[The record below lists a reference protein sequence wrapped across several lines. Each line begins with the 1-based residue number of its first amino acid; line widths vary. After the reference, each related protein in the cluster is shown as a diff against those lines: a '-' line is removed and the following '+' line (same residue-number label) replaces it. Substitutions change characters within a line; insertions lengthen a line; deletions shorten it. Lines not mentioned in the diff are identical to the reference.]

1 MWNAVSIQIKLYLQR
16 NGPGVKLSIYWRKSS
31 MAKIKDIAGGFYNNN
46 TIYSPNGYTQ
56 ARKVANAI
64 IDRSIADMQNDIQQ
78 GENIGAEARKNK
90 KEKEEGDKASI
101 AELTGNNN
109 KKNFVKVSP
118 LLSKKEAA
126 AKQNKQNEGTK
137 KETLVNPDTVPS
149 VATAKP
155 ADNTASGT
163 KQATDAK
170 YGRKGNDPVTGPDLP
185 EARPGLFDDQKKAE
199 ENLKSS
205 REKRDEFV
213 NTAKQDKKQAKRD
226 VRDLSL
232 ILDDID
238 FEDEFDGTNPVI
250 ASYFKKGKLNK
261 LLKDQIKEKY
271 ADKITEIAE
280 KVENDPANESLSG
293 REKRKLITEAVNE
306 FIEPLWKE
314 AGGDT
319 KVGGLRLATPIST
332 LIKRML
338 TDGDVPESSKRMLND
353 LRAATL
359 KKQNK
364 TVRDKLFLSAFDRIE
379 TDNAAEKKTAE
390 LKGDVKT
397 ARDTLTSVN
406 REVKQHK
413 KDVDSA
419 LNASIGTDRKTRVEH
434 KNGFDFFYT
443 SGEGSPAQY
452 AAQIETKDGKKKY
465 VVYSVTA
472 GSPDTNRDPV
482 WEFDYQEYN
491 GDLMSNPNYNNV
503 KNAAEGNLRQVVG
516 GRKGEIERG
525 KEEQAKKDFK
535 VLDGQNYFEYRKAH
549 KVVAPKILKLI
560 IDRGGR
566 IDAETGKIYSVSKDK
581 FPENATQVFLDYP
594 TALKLSKGD
603 DEEVAKLTGMSLEEV
618 KERRKQGM
626 TRKFKLGDA
635 HVTQDAQGRLVY
647 QLQTDNITR
656 LDGKK
661 TSFYINWNNPK
672 NRKVLEKYA
681 KMGLTRQDIPVEE
694 LETVNTARS
703 SEGNIDWTDKEKTKA
718 AEKAQRDRYTGAYK
732 PSADVLDALIGF
744 GRKR

>member
-364 TVRDKLFLSAFDRIE
+364 TIRDKLFLSAFDRIE

-647 QLQTDNITR
+647 QLQTDNITK

>member
-1 MWNAVSIQIKLYLQR
+1 
-16 NGPGVKLSIYWRKSS
+16 
-31 MAKIKDIAGGFYNNN
+31 MAKISKSVLDAVN
-46 TIYSPNGYTQ
+46 T
-56 ARKVANAI
+56 
-64 IDRSIADMQNDIQQ
+64 
-78 GENIGAEARKNK
+78 
-90 KEKEEGDKASI
+90 DKFD
-101 AELTGNNN
+101 T
-109 KKNFVKVSP
+109 
-118 LLSKKEAA
+118 
-126 AKQNKQNEGTK
+126 GTK

-149 VATAKP
+149 GATAKP
-155 ADNTASGT
+155 ADNTAPGT
-163 KQATDAK
+163 KQVTDAK
-170 YGRKGNDPVTGPDLP
+170 YGRKGNDPVPGPDLP
-185 EARPGLFDDQKKAE
+185 EARPGLLDDQKKAE

-226 VRDLSL
+226 ARDLSL

-261 LLKDQIKEKY
+261 LLKSQIKEKY
-271 ADKITEIAE
+271 ADKVTEIAE
-280 KVENDPANESLSG
+280 KIENDPANESLSG

-314 AGGDT
+314 ADGDT
-319 KVGGLRLATPIST
+319 KVSGLRLATPIST

-379 TDNAAEKKTAE
+379 TDSAAEKKTAE
-390 LKGDVKT
+390 LKGDVKN
-397 ARDTLTSVN
+397 ARNTLTNIN
-406 REVKQHK
+406 REVAQHK
-413 KDVDSA
+413 KDVDRARS
-419 LNASIGTDRKTRVEH
+419 NFYKDGDIETKITH
-434 KNGFDFFYT
+434 KNGWTFFDR
-443 SGEGSPAQY
+443 GKAHY
-452 AAQIETKDGKKKY
+452 AAQVEDHDGKKKY
-465 VVYSVTA
+465 VIYSATE
-472 GSPDTNRDPV
+472 GSPDTQRDPV
-482 WEFDYQEYN
+482 WEFDYQDYN
-491 GDLMSNPNYNNV
+491 GTNNFNE
-503 KNAAEGNLRQVVG
+503 KLAIQRIEGSKYQIEGGTKGRQAAS
-516 GRKGEIERG
+516 
-525 KEEQAKKDFK
+525 KEAQDNRDFET
-535 VLDGQNYFEYRKAH
+535 LDGQNYFKYRKAH
-549 KVVAPKILKLI
+549 EVVAPKILKLI

-581 FPENATQVFLDYP
+581 FPENATQVFIDYP

-647 QLQTDNITR
+647 QLQADNVTK

-661 TSFYINWNNPK
+661 TSFYINWNNPE
-672 NRKVLEKYA
+672 NRKVVEKYA
-681 KMGLTRQDIPVEE
+681 KMGLTKQDIPVKE
-694 LETVNTARS
+694 LKTVNTARS
-703 SEGNIDWTDKEKTKA
+703 SEGNIDWTDTKKTKA

-744 GRKR
+744 GRNR

>member
-1 MWNAVSIQIKLYLQR
+1 
-16 NGPGVKLSIYWRKSS
+16 
-31 MAKIKDIAGGFYNNN
+31 MAKISKSVLDAVN
-46 TIYSPNGYTQ
+46 T
-56 ARKVANAI
+56 
-64 IDRSIADMQNDIQQ
+64 
-78 GENIGAEARKNK
+78 
-90 KEKEEGDKASI
+90 DKFN
-101 AELTGNNN
+101 T
-109 KKNFVKVSP
+109 
-118 LLSKKEAA
+118 
-126 AKQNKQNEGTK
+126 GTK
-137 KETLVNPDTVPS
+137 KETLINPDTVPS
-149 VATAKP
+149 GATAKP
-155 ADNTASGT
+155 VDNTAPGT
-163 KQATDAK
+163 KQVTDAK
-170 YGRKGNDPVTGPDLP
+170 YGRKGSDPVPGPDLP

-261 LLKDQIKEKY
+261 LLKSQIKEKY
-271 ADKITEIAE
+271 ADKVTEIAE
-280 KVENDPANESLSG
+280 KIENDPANESLSG

-364 TVRDKLFLSAFDRIE
+364 TVRDKLFLSAFDRID

-397 ARDTLTSVN
+397 ARDTLTNVN

-413 KDVDSA
+413 KDVDNA

-452 AAQIETKDGKKKY
+452 AARIETKDGKKKY

-482 WEFDYQEYN
+482 WEFDYQEYS

-503 KNAAEGNLRQVVG
+503 KSAAEGNLRQVVG

-525 KEEQAKKDFK
+525 KEEQDKKDFE

-549 KVVAPKILKLI
+549 KVAATKILKLI

-594 TALKLSKGD
+594 TALKFSKGD

-647 QLQTDNITR
+647 QLQTDNITK

-661 TSFYINWNNPK
+661 TSFYINWNNPE
-672 NRKVLEKYA
+672 NRKVLEKYT
-681 KMGLTRQDIPVEE
+681 KMGLTKQDIPVEE
-694 LETVNTARS
+694 LKTVNTARS
-703 SEGNIDWTDKEKTKA
+703 SEGNIDWTDEAKTKT

>member
-1 MWNAVSIQIKLYLQR
+1 
-16 NGPGVKLSIYWRKSS
+16 
-31 MAKIKDIAGGFYNNN
+31 MAKISKGVLDAVN
-46 TIYSPNGYTQ
+46 T
-56 ARKVANAI
+56 
-64 IDRSIADMQNDIQQ
+64 
-78 GENIGAEARKNK
+78 
-90 KEKEEGDKASI
+90 DKFD
-101 AELTGNNN
+101 T
-109 KKNFVKVSP
+109 
-118 LLSKKEAA
+118 
-126 AKQNKQNEGTK
+126 GTK

-149 VATAKP
+149 GATAKP

-163 KQATDAK
+163 KQVTDAK
-170 YGRKGNDPVTGPDLP
+170 YGRKGNDPVPGPDLP
-185 EARPGLFDDQKKAE
+185 EARPGLFDYQKKAE

-205 REKRDEFV
+205 REERDAFV
-213 NTAKQDKKQAKRD
+213 KTTKQDKKQAKRD

-250 ASYFKKGKLNK
+250 ASYFKKGTLNK
-261 LLKDQIKEKY
+261 LLKSQIKEKY
-271 ADKITEIAE
+271 ADKITEIAD
-280 KVENDPANESLSG
+280 KVDNDPANETLSG

-319 KVGGLRLATPIST
+319 KVSGLRLATPIST

-364 TVRDKLFLSAFDRIE
+364 TIRDKLFLSAFDRIE

-390 LKGDVKT
+390 LKGDVKN
-397 ARDTLTSVN
+397 ARNTLTSIN
-406 REVKQHK
+406 REVAQHK

-419 LNASIGTDRKTRVEH
+419 LNAYIGTDRKTRIEH

-525 KEEQAKKDFK
+525 KEEQAKKDFE
-535 VLDGQNYFEYRKAH
+535 VLDGQNYFEYRNAH

-603 DEEVAKLTGMSLEEV
+603 DEEVSKLTGMSLEEV

-635 HVTQDAQGRLVY
+635 HVTQDEQGRLVY
-647 QLQTDNITR
+647 QLQTDNVTK

-661 TSFYINWNNPK
+661 TSFYINWNNPE
-672 NRKVLEKYA
+672 NRKVVEKYA
-681 KMGLTRQDIPVEE
+681 KMGLTKQDIPVEE
-694 LETVNTARS
+694 LKTVNTARS
-703 SEGNIDWTDKEKTKA
+703 SEGNIDWTDKTKTKA

>member
-1 MWNAVSIQIKLYLQR
+1 
-16 NGPGVKLSIYWRKSS
+16 
-31 MAKIKDIAGGFYNNN
+31 MAKISKSVLDAVN
-46 TIYSPNGYTQ
+46 T
-56 ARKVANAI
+56 
-64 IDRSIADMQNDIQQ
+64 
-78 GENIGAEARKNK
+78 
-90 KEKEEGDKASI
+90 DKFD
-101 AELTGNNN
+101 T
-109 KKNFVKVSP
+109 
-118 LLSKKEAA
+118 
-126 AKQNKQNEGTK
+126 GTK

-149 VATAKP
+149 GATAKP
-155 ADNTASGT
+155 ADNTAPGT
-163 KQATDAK
+163 KQVTDAK
-170 YGRKGNDPVTGPDLP
+170 YGRKGSDQVPGPDLP

-261 LLKDQIKEKY
+261 LLKSQIKEKY
-271 ADKITEIAE
+271 ADKVTEIAE
-280 KVENDPANESLSG
+280 KIENDPANENLSG
-293 REKRKLITEAVNE
+293 REKRKLITEAVNG

-314 AGGDT
+314 ADGDT
-319 KVGGLRLATPIST
+319 KVSGLRLATPIST

-390 LKGDVKT
+390 LKGDVKN
-397 ARDTLTSVN
+397 ARNTLTSVN
-406 REVKQHK
+406 REVAQHK

-525 KEEQAKKDFK
+525 KEEQAKKDFE

-603 DEEVAKLTGMSLEEV
+603 DEEVAKLSGMSLEEV

-635 HVTQDAQGRLVY
+635 HVTQDEQGRIVY
-647 QLQTDNITR
+647 QLQSDNVTK

-661 TSFYINWNNPK
+661 TSFYINWNNPE
-672 NRKVLEKYA
+672 NRKVVEKYA
-681 KMGLTRQDIPVEE
+681 KMGLTKQDIPVEE
-694 LETVNTARS
+694 LKTVNTARS
-703 SEGNIDWTDKEKTKA
+703 SEGNIDWTDTKKTKT

>member
-1 MWNAVSIQIKLYLQR
+1 
-16 NGPGVKLSIYWRKSS
+16 
-31 MAKIKDIAGGFYNNN
+31 MAKISKSVLDAVN
-46 TIYSPNGYTQ
+46 T
-56 ARKVANAI
+56 
-64 IDRSIADMQNDIQQ
+64 
-78 GENIGAEARKNK
+78 
-90 KEKEEGDKASI
+90 DKFD
-101 AELTGNNN
+101 T
-109 KKNFVKVSP
+109 
-118 LLSKKEAA
+118 
-126 AKQNKQNEGTK
+126 GTK
-137 KETLVNPDTVPS
+137 KETLVNPDTVS
-149 VATAKP
+149 SGATAKP
-155 ADNTASGT
+155 ADNTAPGT
-163 KQATDAK
+163 KQVTDAK
-170 YGRKGNDPVTGPDLP
+170 YGRKGNDPVPGPGLP

-261 LLKDQIKEKY
+261 LLKSQIKEKY
-271 ADKITEIAE
+271 ADKVAEIAE
-280 KVENDPANESLSG
+280 KIESDPANESLSG
-293 REKRKLITEAVNE
+293 REKRKLITEAVND

-314 AGGDT
+314 ADGDT
-319 KVGGLRLATPIST
+319 KVSGLRLATPIST
-332 LIKRML
+332 LIKKML
-338 TDGDVPESSKRMLND
+338 TDEDVPESSKRMLND

-379 TDNAAEKKTAE
+379 TDSAAEKKTAE
-390 LKGDVKT
+390 LKGDVKN
-397 ARDTLTSVN
+397 ARNTLTSVN
-406 REVKQHK
+406 REVAQHK

-516 GRKGEIERG
+516 GRKGEIERS
-525 KEEQAKKDFK
+525 KEEQAKKDFE

-560 IDRGGR
+560 IDRGGM

-603 DEEVAKLTGMSLEEV
+603 DEEVAKLSGMSLEEV

-635 HVTQDAQGRLVY
+635 HVTQDEQGRIVY
-647 QLQTDNITR
+647 QLQTDNVTK

-661 TSFYINWNNPK
+661 TSFYINWNNPE
-672 NRKVLEKYA
+672 NRKVVERYA
-681 KMGLTRQDIPVEE
+681 KMGLTKQDIPVEE
-694 LETVNTARS
+694 LKTVNTARS
-703 SEGNIDWTDKEKTKA
+703 SEGNIDWTDTKKTKT

-744 GRKR
+744 GRNK

>member
-1 MWNAVSIQIKLYLQR
+1 
-16 NGPGVKLSIYWRKSS
+16 
-31 MAKIKDIAGGFYNNN
+31 MAKISKSVLDAVN
-46 TIYSPNGYTQ
+46 T
-56 ARKVANAI
+56 
-64 IDRSIADMQNDIQQ
+64 
-78 GENIGAEARKNK
+78 
-90 KEKEEGDKASI
+90 DKFD
-101 AELTGNNN
+101 T
-109 KKNFVKVSP
+109 
-118 LLSKKEAA
+118 
-126 AKQNKQNEGTK
+126 GTK

-149 VATAKP
+149 GATAKP
-155 ADNTASGT
+155 ADSTAPGT
-163 KQATDAK
+163 KQVTDAK
-170 YGRKGNDPVTGPDLP
+170 YGRKGNDPVPGPGLP

-261 LLKDQIKEKY
+261 LLKSQIKEKY
-271 ADKITEIAE
+271 ADKVTEIAE
-280 KVENDPANESLSG
+280 KIENDPANESLSG

-314 AGGDT
+314 ADGDT
-319 KVGGLRLATPIST
+319 KVSGLRLATPIST

-390 LKGDVKT
+390 LKGDVKN
-397 ARDTLTSVN
+397 ARNTLTSVN
-406 REVKQHK
+406 REVAQHK

-525 KEEQAKKDFK
+525 KEEQAKKDFE

-603 DEEVAKLTGMSLEEV
+603 DEEVAKLSGMSLEEV

-635 HVTQDAQGRLVY
+635 HVTQDEQGRIVY
-647 QLQTDNITR
+647 QLQTDNVTK

-661 TSFYINWNNPK
+661 TSFYINWNNPE
-672 NRKVLEKYA
+672 NRKVVERYA
-681 KMGLTRQDIPVEE
+681 KMGLTKQDIPVEE
-694 LETVNTARS
+694 LKTVNTARS
-703 SEGNIDWTDKEKTKA
+703 SEGNIDWTNKAKTKA

-744 GRKR
+744 GRNK

>member
-1 MWNAVSIQIKLYLQR
+1 MS
-16 NGPGVKLSIYWRKSS
+16 
-31 MAKIKDIAGGFYNNN
+31 
-46 TIYSPNGYTQ
+46 
-56 ARKVANAI
+56 
-64 IDRSIADMQNDIQQ
+64 
-78 GENIGAEARKNK
+78 
-90 KEKEEGDKASI
+90 
-101 AELTGNNN
+101 
-109 KKNFVKVSP
+109 
-118 LLSKKEAA
+118 LL
-126 AKQNKQNEGTK
+126 
-137 KETLVNPDTVPS
+137 
-149 VATAKP
+149 
-155 ADNTASGT
+155 
-163 KQATDAK
+163 
-170 YGRKGNDPVTGPDLP
+170 
-185 EARPGLFDDQKKAE
+185 
-199 ENLKSS
+199 
-205 REKRDEFV
+205 
-213 NTAKQDKKQAKRD
+213 KQDKKQAKRD

-261 LLKDQIKEKY
+261 LLKSQIKEKY
-271 ADKITEIAE
+271 ADKVTEIAE
-280 KVENDPANESLSG
+280 KIENDPANESLSG

-314 AGGDT
+314 ADGDT
-319 KVGGLRLATPIST
+319 KVSGLRLATPIST

-390 LKGDVKT
+390 LKGDVKN
-397 ARDTLTSVN
+397 ARNTLTNIN
-406 REVKQHK
+406 REVAQHK

-525 KEEQAKKDFK
+525 KEEQAKKDFE

-603 DEEVAKLTGMSLEEV
+603 DEEVAKLSGMSLEEV

-635 HVTQDAQGRLVY
+635 HVTQDEQGRIVY
-647 QLQTDNITR
+647 QLQADNVAK

-661 TSFYINWNNPK
+661 TSFYINWNNPE
-672 NRKVLEKYA
+672 NRKVVEKYA
-681 KMGLTRQDIPVEE
+681 KMGLTKQDIPVEE
-694 LETVNTARS
+694 LKTVNTARS
-703 SEGNIDWTDKEKTKA
+703 SEGNVDWTDTKKTKT

>member
-1 MWNAVSIQIKLYLQR
+1 
-16 NGPGVKLSIYWRKSS
+16 
-31 MAKIKDIAGGFYNNN
+31 MAKISKGVLDAIN
-46 TIYSPNGYTQ
+46 T
-56 ARKVANAI
+56 
-64 IDRSIADMQNDIQQ
+64 
-78 GENIGAEARKNK
+78 
-90 KEKEEGDKASI
+90 DKFD
-101 AELTGNNN
+101 T
-109 KKNFVKVSP
+109 
-118 LLSKKEAA
+118 
-126 AKQNKQNEGTK
+126 GTK

-149 VATAKP
+149 GATAKP

-163 KQATDAK
+163 KQVTDAK
-170 YGRKGNDPVTGPDLP
+170 YGRKGNDPVPGPDLP

-213 NTAKQDKKQAKRD
+213 NTAKQDKKQAKRN

-271 ADKITEIAE
+271 ADKVTEIAE
-280 KVENDPANESLSG
+280 KIENDPANESLSG
-293 REKRKLITEAVNE
+293 REKRKLITEAVNA

-319 KVGGLRLATPIST
+319 KVVRLRLLSPILT
-332 LIKRML
+332 LIKGML
-338 TDGDVPESSKRMLND
+338 TGEDVPESSKRMLND

-364 TVRDKLFLSAFDRIE
+364 TVREKLFLSAFDMIE
-379 TDNAAEKKTAE
+379 TDIATEKKTAE
-390 LKGDVKT
+390 LKGDVKN
-397 ARDTLTSVN
+397 AQNALTSVN
-406 REVKQHK
+406 KEVKQHK

-419 LNASIGTDRKTRVEH
+419 LNAFIGTDRKTRVEH

-452 AAQIETKDGKKKY
+452 AAQIEKKDGKKKY

-482 WEFDYQEYN
+482 WEFDYQEYS
-491 GDLMSNPNYNNV
+491 GDLMSNPNYINV
-503 KNAAEGNLRQVVG
+503 KHAAEGNLRQVVG
-516 GRKGEIERG
+516 SRKGEIERG
-525 KEEQAKKDFK
+525 KEEQAEKDFK
-535 VLDGQNYFEYRKAH
+535 TLDGQNYFEYRKAH
-549 KVVAPKILKLI
+549 KVMAPKILKLI

-581 FPENATQVFLDYP
+581 FPENAIQVFLDYP

-603 DEEVAKLTGMSLEEV
+603 DEEVAKLSGMSLEEV

-626 TRKFKLGDA
+626 TRTFKLGDA
-635 HVTQDAQGRLVY
+635 HVTKDEQGRLVY
-647 QLQTDNITR
+647 QLQSDNVTK

-661 TSFYINWNNPK
+661 TSFYINWNNPE
-672 NRKVLEKYA
+672 NRKVVERYA
-681 KMGLTRQDIPVEE
+681 KMGLTKQDIPVEE
-694 LETVNTARS
+694 LKTVNTARS
-703 SEGNIDWTDKEKTKA
+703 SEGNIDWTNQAKTKA
-718 AEKAQRDRYTGAYK
+718 AERDQMAKYTGTYK
-732 PSADVLDALIGF
+732 PSKEVLDALIGF

>member
-1 MWNAVSIQIKLYLQR
+1 
-16 NGPGVKLSIYWRKSS
+16 
-31 MAKIKDIAGGFYNNN
+31 MAKISKSVLDAVN
-46 TIYSPNGYTQ
+46 T
-56 ARKVANAI
+56 
-64 IDRSIADMQNDIQQ
+64 
-78 GENIGAEARKNK
+78 
-90 KEKEEGDKASI
+90 DKFD
-101 AELTGNNN
+101 T
-109 KKNFVKVSP
+109 
-118 LLSKKEAA
+118 
-126 AKQNKQNEGTK
+126 GTK

-149 VATAKP
+149 GATAKP
-155 ADNTASGT
+155 ADNTAPGT
-163 KQATDAK
+163 KQVTDAK
-170 YGRKGNDPVTGPDLP
+170 YGRKGNDPVPGPGLP

-261 LLKDQIKEKY
+261 LLKSQIKEKY
-271 ADKITEIAE
+271 ADKVAEIAE
-280 KVENDPANESLSG
+280 KIESDPANESLSG

-314 AGGDT
+314 ADGDT
-319 KVGGLRLATPIST
+319 KVSGLRLATPIST
-332 LIKRML
+332 LIKKML
-338 TDGDVPESSKRMLND
+338 TDEDVPESSKRMLND

-379 TDNAAEKKTAE
+379 TDSAAEKKTAE
-390 LKGDVKT
+390 LKGDVKN
-397 ARDTLTSVN
+397 ARNTLTSVN
-406 REVKQHK
+406 REVAQHK

-525 KEEQAKKDFK
+525 KEEQAKKDFE

-560 IDRGGR
+560 IDRGGM

-635 HVTQDAQGRLVY
+635 HVTQDEQGRIVY
-647 QLQTDNITR
+647 QLQTDNVTK

-661 TSFYINWNNPK
+661 TSFYINWNNPE
-672 NRKVLEKYA
+672 NRKVVERYA
-681 KMGLTRQDIPVEE
+681 KMGLTKQDIPVEE
-694 LETVNTARS
+694 LKTVNTARS
-703 SEGNIDWTDKEKTKA
+703 SEGNIDWTDTKKTKT

-744 GRKR
+744 GRNK

>member
-1 MWNAVSIQIKLYLQR
+1 
-16 NGPGVKLSIYWRKSS
+16 
-31 MAKIKDIAGGFYNNN
+31 MAKISKSVLDAVN
-46 TIYSPNGYTQ
+46 T
-56 ARKVANAI
+56 
-64 IDRSIADMQNDIQQ
+64 
-78 GENIGAEARKNK
+78 
-90 KEKEEGDKASI
+90 DKFD
-101 AELTGNNN
+101 T
-109 KKNFVKVSP
+109 
-118 LLSKKEAA
+118 
-126 AKQNKQNEGTK
+126 GTK

-149 VATAKP
+149 GATAKP
-155 ADNTASGT
+155 ADNTAPGT
-163 KQATDAK
+163 KQVTDAK
-170 YGRKGNDPVTGPDLP
+170 YGRKGNDPVSGPDLP

-205 REKRDEFV
+205 REERDEFV

-261 LLKDQIKEKY
+261 LLKSQIKEKY
-271 ADKITEIAE
+271 ADKVTEIAE
-280 KVENDPANESLSG
+280 KIENDPANESLSG

-314 AGGDT
+314 ADGDT
-319 KVGGLRLATPIST
+319 KVSGLRLATPIST
-332 LIKRML
+332 LIKKML
-338 TDGDVPESSKRMLND
+338 TDGDVPESSKRMLNN

-379 TDNAAEKKTAE
+379 TDNAAEKKAAE
-390 LKGDVKT
+390 LKGDVKN
-397 ARDTLTSVN
+397 ARNTLTSVN
-406 REVKQHK
+406 REVAQHK

-525 KEEQAKKDFK
+525 KEEQAKKDFE
-535 VLDGQNYFEYRKAH
+535 VLDGQNYYEYRKAH

-581 FPENATQVFLDYP
+581 FPENATQVFLDYT

-603 DEEVAKLTGMSLEEV
+603 DEEVAKLSGMSLEEV

-635 HVTQDAQGRLVY
+635 HVTQDEQGHLVY
-647 QLQTDNITR
+647 QLQTDNVTK

-661 TSFYINWNNPK
+661 TSFYINWNNPE
-672 NRKVLEKYA
+672 NRKVVERYA
-681 KMGLTRQDIPVEE
+681 KMGLTKQDIPVEE
-694 LETVNTARS
+694 LKTVNTARS
-703 SEGNIDWTDKEKTKA
+703 SEGNVDWTDTKKTKT

>member
-1 MWNAVSIQIKLYLQR
+1 
-16 NGPGVKLSIYWRKSS
+16 

-78 GENIGAEARKNK
+78 GDNIGAEARKNK
-90 KEKEEGDKASI
+90 KEKEKEEGDKASI

-137 KETLVNPDTVPS
+137 KETLVNPDIVPS
-149 VATAKP
+149 GATAKP
-155 ADNTASGT
+155 ADSTASGT
-163 KQATDAK
+163 KQVTDAK
-170 YGRKGNDPVTGPDLP
+170 YGRKGNDPVPSPDLP

-205 REKRDEFV
+205 REERDEFV
-213 NTAKQDKKQAKRD
+213 KTAKQDKKQAKRD

-271 ADKITEIAE
+271 ADKVTEIAE
-280 KVENDPANESLSG
+280 KIESDPANESLSG
-293 REKRKLITEAVNE
+293 REKRKRIIEAVNE

-390 LKGDVKT
+390 LKGDVKN

-647 QLQTDNITR
+647 QLQTDNITK

-681 KMGLTRQDIPVEE
+681 KMGLTKQDIPVEE

-703 SEGNIDWTDKEKTKA
+703 SEGNIDWTDIEKTKA